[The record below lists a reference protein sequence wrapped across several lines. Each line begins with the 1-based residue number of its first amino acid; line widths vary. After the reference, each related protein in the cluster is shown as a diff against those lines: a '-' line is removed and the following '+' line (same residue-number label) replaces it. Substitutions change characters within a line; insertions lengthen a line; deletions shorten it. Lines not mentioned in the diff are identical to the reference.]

1 MIYVYEEYR
10 NDTKPMEYAKS
21 LTNGNDEGYCK
32 KERGV
37 GAYFS
42 ENVKSHSASYNHK
55 EKSTI

>member
-1 MIYVYEEYR
+1 MINVHEEYR
-10 NDTKPMEYAKS
+10 QDTKPMEYAKS

-42 ENVKSHSASYNHK
+42 EKRKIAFSV
-55 EKSTI
+55 IQP